1 MTVSNA
7 IEKIKNRIS
16 PEDRTAFISAFICG
30 LLIHIPVM
38 LMDVPNHDGLDS
50 MYFSQNMII
59 SGRWFLSA
67 VCAAS
72 SFYTVPWIIGLI
84 GILELAVTAV
94 LLVRIF
100 EIKEKVSV
108 CLISGLLVAFPSL
121 ASTFAYVFTLDGY
134 MAGML
139 LAVLAVYLV
148 KKDHFILGGIS
159 LAFSLGVYQ
168 AYLPFAMLLSVYGVW
183 EIMAKG
189 EKGAVR
195 KCMNYLYMGITG
207 SVLYVIILK
216 ILLKIEGKQI
226 GTYQGGDAAASA
238 GLSDRFASLP
248 SMYAD
253 FVNFTFSKG
262 FLAGYVCAAAVLVL
276 FACTVI
282 SAIALIAKSGAY
294 KKMWFYWVALLTA
307 VLVPL
312 SANIVMLIIPGV
324 NYHLIMRY
332 QWVLFLIVCVAL
344 CDRCVTK
351 EIVKKGNGILS
362 FAFVIAATAVIVSY
376 GVADNIG
383 YTNLQRKYEK
393 TYAYALRL
401 LDRIESTEG
410 YYQGIPIA
418 MMGVISEDEYPSTDI
433 TSPATSEM
441 IGLGGDYDYLLYRAD
456 NFEAFFKY
464 YMGATL
470 NFVSEEEETE
480 IYYSDEYIEMESFP
494 GETSVKLVDGVIWV
508 KTENARR

>member
-7 IEKIKNRIS
+7 IEKVKTKITAQ
-16 PEDRTAFISAFICG
+16 DRTAFLSAFICA
-30 LLIHIPVM
+30 LLIHIPAM

-84 GILELAVTAV
+84 GILELSVTAV

-100 EIKEKVSV
+100 ETEDKVSV
-108 CLISGLLVAFPSL
+108 CLISGLLAAFPSL

-183 EIMAKG
+183 DIMAKG
-189 EKGAVR
+189 EKGSVK

-216 ILLKIEGKQI
+216 ILLKIEGKSI
-226 GTYQGGDAAASA
+226 GTYQGGDLAAAIS
-238 GLSDRFASLP
+238 LSQRFSFLP
-248 SMYAD
+248 AMYKD
-253 FVNFTFSKG
+253 FMNFTFSKG
-262 FLAGYVCAAAVLVL
+262 FLVGYVCAAAALVLVI
-276 FACTVI
+276 CTVV
-282 SAIALIAKSGAY
+282 SAAVLIVKSGVY
-294 KKMWFYWVALLTA
+294 KKLWFYWVGLLTL
-307 VLVPL
+307 VLVPV
-312 SANIVMLIIPGV
+312 SANIIMLVMPDV
-324 NYHLIMRY
+324 TYHLIMRY
-332 QWVLFLIVCVAL
+332 QWVLFLIVCVAI
-344 CDRCVTK
+344 CDRCVGK
-351 EIVKKGNGILS
+351 ETLKKGNGLLS
-362 FAFVIAATAVIVSY
+362 FAFVIAAFVVIVSY

-418 MMGVISEDEYPSTDI
+418 LVGRISEDEYPSTDI
-433 TSPATSEM
+433 TAPATSEM
-441 IGLGGDYDYLLYRAD
+441 IGLGGDYLLYRTE
-456 NFEAFFKY
+456 NFDAFFRY

-470 NFVSEEEETE
+470 NFVSEEEVTK
-480 IYYSDEYIEMESFP
+480 IYYSDEYVEMESFP
-494 GETSVKLVDGVIWV
+494 GETSVRLVDGVIWV

>member
-1 MTVSNA
+1 MTVSKA
-7 IEKIKNRIS
+7 IEKIKTGITA
-16 PEDRTAFISAFICG
+16 EDRTAFIAAFVSG
-30 LLIHIPVM
+30 LLIHIPAM

-59 SGRWFLSA
+59 SGRWFLST

-84 GILELAVTAV
+84 GILELAIAAV

-100 EIKEKVSV
+100 ETKDKISI
-108 CLISGLLVAFPSL
+108 CLISGLLVAYPSL

-134 MAGML
+134 MAGIL
-139 LAVLAVYLV
+139 LSVLAVYLV

-168 AYLPFAMLLSVYGVW
+168 AYLPFAMLLSVYGIW
-183 EIMAKG
+183 DIMAKG
-189 EKGAVR
+189 EKGSVK

-207 SVLYVIILK
+207 AALYVIILK
-216 ILLKIEGKQI
+216 ILLKIEGKSI
-226 GTYQGGDAAASA
+226 GTYQGGDSAASIS
-238 GLSDRFASLP
+238 LSQRFSFLP
-248 SMYAD
+248 SMYKD

-262 FLAGYVCAAAVLVL
+262 FLVGYVCAAAALVLVI
-276 FACTVI
+276 CTVI
-282 SAIALIAKSGAY
+282 SAVVLIAKSGVY
-294 KKMWFYWVALLTA
+294 KKMWFYWVGLLTL

-312 SANIVMLIIPGV
+312 SANIIMLVMPDV
-324 NYHLIMRY
+324 TYHLIMRY
-332 QWVLFLIVCVAL
+332 QWVLFLIVCVAI
-344 CDRCVTK
+344 CDRCVGK
-351 EIVKKGNGILS
+351 EIVKKGNGLLS
-362 FAFVIAATAVIVSY
+362 FAFVIAAFVIFVSY
-376 GVADNIG
+376 AVADNIG

-393 TYAYALRL
+393 TYAYAIRL
-401 LDRIESTEG
+401 LDRLESTEG

-418 MMGVISEDEYPSTDI
+418 MMGVISEDEYPSTDV
-433 TSPATSEM
+433 THPATSEM
-441 IGLGGDYDYLLYRAD
+441 IGLGGEYDYLLYRAD

-470 NFVSEEEETE
+470 NFVSEEEETQ